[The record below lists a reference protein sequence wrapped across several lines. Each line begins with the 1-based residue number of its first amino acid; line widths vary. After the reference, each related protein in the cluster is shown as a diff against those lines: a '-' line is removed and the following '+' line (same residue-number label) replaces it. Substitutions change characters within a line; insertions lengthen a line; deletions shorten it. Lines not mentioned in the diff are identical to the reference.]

1 MTDHEQQIV
10 KRALS
15 YASQEVR
22 AAQRCVEVLA
32 NLFEDMR
39 HELYPHQ
46 ASRIWYILNQIPNLE
61 RVPMIPLPDGEKA
74 WPSSNQ
80 RYRWHFMTFPSN
92 YEMRGLADQMDELS
106 ELLSGVKIEDVAQ
119 SKGYESYMQRFDPTA
134 KIEFGFTGF
143 KEMTPDQRDAYLNEM
158 LSSKSPIMP
167 IAKPREPFKNPAFEE
182 MFKPKE

>member
-61 RVPMIPLPDGEKA
+61 RVPMYPLPDGEKA

-80 RYRWHFMTFPSN
+80 RYRWHFVEHARAEWHFN
-92 YEMRGLADQMDELS
+92 NLARDMEELS

-143 KEMTPDQRDAYLNEM
+143 KEMTPDQSGAYLNEM
-158 LSSKSPIMP
+158 LKSPIMP
-167 IAKPREPFKNPAFEE
+167 IAKPREPFKNPAIEE
-182 MFKPKE
+182 TFKQKE